1 MKVLDWIIIVAFV
14 FLVVAMVVMKL
25 RGIGNRRRGV
35 VKALASLSFVAVA
48 IRGVL
53 LQPSLLSGL
62 LFTGVCFAFVGDVLL
77 IFMDNHLLFR
87 AGVAAFFLAS
97 LSLSCYV
104 FAMGIFGW
112 WFIVVLGAFL
122 AVNVFMQIKGVY
134 DFGDD
139 VVLLNLYTAMVATC
153 GTLGLTVLVSG
164 IAEPAAFALGL
175 GCFLYFVSDIFL
187 GLNLFRFRSARVDCI
202 NTLTY
207 FPGLMLVAISLM
219 L

>member
-1 MKVLDWIIIVAFV
+1 MKVFDWIIMAAFV
-14 FLVVAMVVMKL
+14 FFVAAMVVMKL

-35 VKALASLSFVAVA
+35 VKVLASLSFVAVA
-48 IRGVL
+48 VRGVL
-53 LQPSLLSGL
+53 LQPSLLRGL
-62 LFTGVCFAFVGDVLL
+62 LLAGVCFAFIGDVLL
-77 IFMDNHLLFR
+77 IFMDNHLCFK

-97 LSLSCYV
+97 LSLSCY
-104 FAMGIFGW
+104 IFSTGLFEW
-112 WFIVVLGAFL
+112 WFVILLAAFL
-122 AVNVFMQIKGVY
+122 VLNALMQIKGVY

-139 VVLLNLYTAMVATC
+139 AVLLNLYTAMVATC
-153 GTLGLTVLVSG
+153 GTLGLTLITHG
-164 IAEPAAFALGL
+164 AAESAALALGL
-175 GCFLYFVSDIFL
+175 GCLLYFVSDIFL